1 MSAGAARALTRRAL
15 LDLQEAL
22 EIAERPEDFLAHAT
36 AIVTNLSNTLA
47 LPYDS
52 GDADPLIVGALGSRG
67 RDIYNAAPVYEF
79 VGAIDRANAS
89 DGRLWTYL
97 AFVTYRDYME
107 QRWPLVGDKWK
118 NRVRDRWLL
127 TGSTRGS
134 LIRHGIARLWWIA
147 NLTYDPHLEQPL
159 TSSTGDA
166 FAYTKA
172 ILGNEDRVLGLF
184 DREAGGIPSVVRG
197 VLDHVESDPSR
208 SADTYI
214 RKLMKEVT
222 LAYGYRDLMAM
233 TKDQV
238 RVLIDEAAGL

>member
-1 MSAGAARALTRRAL
+1 MSSAAARALTGIAL
-15 LDLQEAL
+15 HDLQEAL
-22 EIAERPEDFLAHAT
+22 EIADRPEDFLAHAT
-36 AIVTNLSNTLA
+36 FIVTNPVNTLA

-52 GDADPLIVGALGSRG
+52 EDPDPLTIGSSGARG
-67 RDIYNAAPVYEF
+67 RDVDNAAPVYEF

-97 AFVTYRDYME
+97 AFVTYREYME

-127 TGSTRGS
+127 TRSTRGS
-134 LIRHGIARLWWIA
+134 LIRHGIARLWWVT

-159 TSSTGDA
+159 TSSSGDP

-172 ILGNEDRVLGLF
+172 VFGNEDRVLGLF
-184 DREAGGIPSVVRG
+184 DREAGAVPSVVRG
-197 VLDHVESDPSR
+197 VLDHVEADPSR
-208 SADTYI
+208 SADKYV

-222 LAYGYRDLMAM
+222 LAYGYRDLMAL
-233 TKDQV
+233 TDDQV
-238 RVLIDEAAGL
+238 RVLIDEAAGF